1 MCYTLYISVSKFC
14 ALAFVRIRARLYMI
28 SRAQNRKNSFQNS
41 HVSANWIWRKL
52 NVTYCSNWDEMVCV
66 FCFQNEFPTLEIP
79 HSKFKKAAI
88 SKIFFLFCT
97 PSCITLGR
105 TIFQKLLH
113 WSYFANFPNIA
124 WIAWFP
130 NRTASTGQPAFCTVW
145 PEKNLCI
152 SFRLPPPKKF
162 L

>member
-1 MCYTLYISVSKFC
+1 
-14 ALAFVRIRARLYMI
+14 MI

-41 HVSANWIWRKL
+41 HVSANWIWRKVML
-52 NVTYCSNWDEMVCV
+52 HFAATDWDEMVCV
-66 FCFQNEFPTLEIP
+66 FCFQNEFPILEIP
-79 HSKFKKAAI
+79 HLKFKKAAI

-113 WSYFANFPNIA
+113 CTYFANFPNIA

-145 PEKNLCI
+145 PEKKHPCI
-152 SFRLPPPKKF
+152 SFRFPFPKKIPVKSHHLSSLF
-162 L
+162 LSLK